1 MKHLIAVEA
10 SKKQAT
16 KLVEK
21 SPVPALSLRE
31 QNVVRYMAG
40 YIARKLLKKHR
51 NGDESKIE
59 VLTRMKASHD
69 DSACDASPSLSTT
82 FGDLD
87 ITKDW
92 VELVDRDGLCHV
104 TDERDVCS
112 LQISRKRNPPLLKP
126 LFLWST
132 ADSQRFLEHEEILAL
147 GDHIASQSIQ
157 IT

>member
-1 MKHLIAVEA
+1 MKRLIAVEA

-21 SPVPALSLRE
+21 SPVTALSLRE

-40 YIARKLLKKHR
+40 YVVRKLLKKHR

-82 FGDLD
+82 FGDLG

-92 VELVDRDGLCHV
+92 VELVDRV
-104 TDERDVCS
+104 VS
-112 LQISRKRNPPLLKP
+112 
-126 LFLWST
+126 
-132 ADSQRFLEHEEILAL
+132 AM
-147 GDHIASQSIQ
+147 
-157 IT
+157 